1 MIMRALL
8 LTIAIHLTLALPA
21 RALEVV
27 EVSDRVWALVGEL
40 GQRSPANYGNNATF
54 GVIVTDAG
62 VVLVDAGGTAMGAAS
77 IDTAVARLTDKP
89 VVLVIN
95 SGGQDHRWIGN
106 SYWKAKGARIVTSK
120 AAVQDQKSRFEIQWT
135 TLEQLVGKVA
145 LEGTTPLYAD
155 ETFEDRLELVIGG
168 TKFHLIHPGRA
179 HTPGDLIV
187 WVPEQNMAFAGDI
200 VFAERMLG
208 LLPQPISSS
217 KDWIASFDALAELK
231 PAIVVPGHGR
241 PVLLAQARADTRDYL
256 EHLRTAIK
264 GVLDRNGDMIAA
276 GKVDQSRFMRLIG
289 ADQLAGRNAQ
299 AVFAEMEFE

>member
-1 MIMRALL
+1 MTMRALL
-8 LTIAIHLTLALPA
+8 LTIALLLTLALPA
-21 RALEVV
+21 RALEVLK
-27 EVSDRVWALVGEL
+27 VSDRVWALVGEL
-40 GQRSPANYGNNATF
+40 RQRSPANYGNNATF

-77 IDTAVARLTDKP
+77 IDTAVARLTDQP
-89 VVLVIN
+89 IVLVIN
-95 SGGQDHRWIGN
+95 TGGQDHRWIGN

-135 TLEQLVGKVA
+135 NLEQLVGKAA
-145 LEGTTPLYAD
+145 LEGTTSHYAD
-155 ETFEDRLELVIGG
+155 ETFEDRLELAIGG
-168 TKFHLIHPGRA
+168 TTLHLIHPGRA

-187 WVPEQNMAFAGDI
+187 WVPEQNVAFAGDI

-217 KDWIASFDALAELK
+217 KDWIASFDALAELG
-231 PAIVVPGHGR
+231 PAIVVPGHGQ
-241 PVLLAQARADTRDYL
+241 PVPLAQARAYTRDYL

-276 GKVDQSRFMRLIG
+276 GKIDQSRFMRLLG